1 MDTSDVPH
9 IATAGAP
16 ANEPAKEPLPPTAA
30 TSDDDDDDDDSSSSD
45 DEFGTSNPS
54 TPGGTLLVTRQR
66 FGGEKV
72 RRTAR
77 PVGAAKQRMLTR
89 QGAGLAHSKAMYAIA
104 SRQFAA
110 VQSRR

>member
-1 MDTSDVPH
+1 M
-9 IATAGAP
+9 
-16 ANEPAKEPLPPTAA
+16 NAA
-30 TSDDDDDDDDSSSSD
+30 AVRSSIRKAEAVARRRARLAARDDDDSSSD

-77 PVGAAKQRMLTR
+77 PVGAAKQRMLSR